1 MWLIQRAGITSSLP
15 YMPVRL
21 VSGVPVR
28 GIPPVHMFQC
38 LCQTISR
45 ARNRDQVDMI
55 GHEAIADQRHSVE
68 PNVFPQQIEID
79 RTISIGIQ
87 HESLRVSTLGQM
99 VWNISGD
106 NPS

>member
-1 MWLIQRAGITSSLP
+1 
-15 YMPVRL
+15 
-21 VSGVPVR
+21 
-28 GIPPVHMFQC
+28 VHMFQC

-55 GHEAIADQRHSVE
+55 GHEAIANQRHSVQR
-68 PNVFPQQIEID
+68 NVLPQQIEVD

-87 HESLRVSTLGQM
+87 HETSPVSTLGQM

>member
-1 MWLIQRAGITSSLP
+1 
-15 YMPVRL
+15 
-21 VSGVPVR
+21 
-28 GIPPVHMFQC
+28 MFQR

-55 GHEAIADQRHSVE
+55 GHEAIAKQRHSVE
-68 PNVFPQQIEID
+68 RNVFPQQIEVD

-87 HESLRVSTLGQM
+87 HETSSVSTLGQM
-99 VWNISGD
+99 VWNISGN